1 MKKYFIYYSYT
12 GNGDFV
18 ADTLKRSDLSIIKIE
33 PKKHMKKIN
42 FFRILRYGGEAM
54 FKKKMPIQSLDLILD
69 KDDVVIIGSPIW
81 NDRLSTPILTLLDKF
96 EFDKKTTKFIFYAG
110 GGEANHAEKQIAKM
124 GFEQKAIVLK
134 EPKKHMEE
142 AAIALKDYL

>member
-124 GFEQKAIVLK
+124 GFEQKAVILK
-134 EPKKHMEE
+134 EPKKYMEE

>member
-33 PKKHMKKIN
+33 PKKHVKKIN

-69 KDDVVIIGSPIW
+69 KDDVVIIGSPVW

-124 GFEQKAIVLK
+124 GFEQKAVVLK
-134 EPKKHMEE
+134 EPKKYMEE

>member
-134 EPKKHMEE
+134 EPKKYMEE

>member
-18 ADTLKRSDLSIIKIE
+18 ADTLKRSDVSLIKIE

-54 FKKKMPIQSLDLILD
+54 FKKKMPIQSLDLELSS
-69 KDDVVIIGSPIW
+69 DDIVVIGSPIW
-81 NDRLSTPILTLLDKF
+81 NDRLSTPILTLLDKY

-110 GGEANHAEKQIAKM
+110 GGKADHAEKQIAKM
-124 GFEQKAIVLK
+124 GFERKAIVLK
-134 EPKKHMEE
+134 EPKKYNEE
-142 AAIALKDYL
+142 AKLLLKDIF